1 MDLCVKIP
9 LRKGLIKNM
18 AVFVGPIDRTTVF
31 PLMTIFPRR
40 LLQNTTF

>member
-9 LRKGLIKNM
+9 LRKG
-18 AVFVGPIDRTTVF
+18 VFVGPIDRTTVF